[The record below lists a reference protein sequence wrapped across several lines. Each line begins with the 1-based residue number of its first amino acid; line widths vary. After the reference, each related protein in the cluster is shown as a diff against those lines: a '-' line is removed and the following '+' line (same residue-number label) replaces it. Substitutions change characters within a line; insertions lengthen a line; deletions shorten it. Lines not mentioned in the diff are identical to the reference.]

1 MHLGIIGI
9 GRLGSFRAR
18 ALRQLVDVTDMTLYD
33 HKLISSTA
41 LASELDATAAHSIDE
56 VIDAKP
62 DALVISTSTVDHAKL
77 VETAVDANLT
87 VFCEKPVS
95 LDLSATDRLVQLV
108 AASGVQVQVGF
119 QRRFDPGFKMA
130 RERVLRGD
138 LGRIYLVRMVGL
150 DHEPP
155 LENFIEGSGG
165 MYKDMH
171 IHEFD
176 LVPWVVGQSIVEVY
190 ADGAVLVDEA
200 FQRHGDV
207 DTTALVSKLSGGA
220 LVVLTGSRHNPL
232 GYDVR
237 MELHGAAD
245 SVSVGWDKRVP
256 IRPLESKMLG
266 PDSPY
271 LTFFDRFADAF
282 QAELVEFLRVVRG
295 EIESPSTVEESR
307 QSLRVA
313 LAAEVS
319 LREHRTIAVDAA
331 TDCAE

>member
-1 MHLGIIGI
+1 MHIGIIGT

-18 ALRQLVDVTDMTLYD
+18 TMRELVDVTKLTLYD
-33 HKLISSTA
+33 RNWSKSTA
-41 LASELDATAAHSIDE
+41 VAHELEATVAGSVEE

-62 DALVISTSTVDHAKL
+62 DALLISTSTGDHATL
-77 VETAVDANLT
+77 VETGVEASLP
-87 VFCEKPVS
+87 VFCEKPIS
-95 LDLSATDRLVQLV
+95 LDLAATERLMQQVS
-108 AASGVQVQVGF
+108 ASGVQVQVGF
-119 QRRFDPGFKMA
+119 QRRFDSGFKMA
-130 RERVLRGD
+130 REKVFRGE

-150 DHEPP
+150 DYEPP
-155 LENFIEGSGG
+155 PENFIKGSGG

-176 LVPWVVGQSIVEVY
+176 LVPWVVGQSIIEVY
-190 ADGAVLVDEA
+190 AEGAVLVDES
-200 FQRHGDV
+200 FRRQGDV
-207 DTTALVSKLSGGA
+207 DTTALVLKLSEGT

-256 IRPLESKMLG
+256 IRPLGIKRLG
-266 PDSPY
+266 CDSPY
-271 LTFFDRFADAF
+271 LTFFDRFGDAF
-282 QAELVEFLRVVRG
+282 QSELVEFLRVVRG

-319 LREHRTIAVDAA
+319 LREHRPVAVNSVVDIA
-331 TDCAE
+331 E

>member
-33 HKLISSTA
+33 HKLSSSTA

-155 LENFIEGSGG
+155 PENFIEGSGG

-176 LVPWVVGQSIVEVY
+176 LIPWVVGQPIVEVY
-190 ADGAVLVDEA
+190 AAGSVLVDQA
-200 FQRHGDV
+200 FQRQGDV
-207 DTTALVSKLSGGA
+207 DTTAAVLKLAEGA

-237 MELHGAAD
+237 MELHGSGD
-245 SVSVGWDKRVP
+245 SVSVGWDKRAP
-256 IRPLESKMLG
+256 IRPLETEREGGSL
-266 PDSPY
+266 PY
-271 LTFFDRFADAF
+271 LTFFDRFSDAYR
-282 QAELVEFLRVVRG
+282 AELVEFLRVARG
-295 EIESPSTVEESR
+295 EIESPSTVKESW

-313 LAAEVS
+313 VAAEMSRIDHRPVS
-319 LREHRTIAVDAA
+319 VNSIV
-331 TDCAE
+331 

>member
-18 ALRQLVDVTDMTLYD
+18 SLRRLVDVTDMTLYD
-33 HKLISSTA
+33 HKLSASTA
-41 LASELDATAAHSIDE
+41 LASELDGTVAHSIDE
-56 VIDAKP
+56 VIDARP
-62 DALVISTSTVDHAKL
+62 DALVISTSTMDHAKL
-77 VETAVDANLT
+77 VETAVDARLT

-119 QRRFDPGFKMA
+119 QRRFDSGFKMA
-130 RERVLRGD
+130 REKVFRGE

-150 DHEPP
+150 DYEPP
-155 LENFIEGSGG
+155 PENFIKGSGG

-176 LVPWVVGQSIVEVY
+176 LVPWVVGQSIIEVY
-190 ADGAVLVDEA
+190 AEGAVLVDES
-200 FQRHGDV
+200 FRRQGDV
-207 DTTALVSKLSGGA
+207 DTTALVLKLSEGT

-256 IRPLESKMLG
+256 IRPLGIKRLG
-266 PDSPY
+266 CDSPY
-271 LTFFDRFADAF
+271 LTFFDRFGDAF
-282 QAELVEFLRVVRG
+282 QSELVEFLRVVRG

-319 LREHRTIAVDAA
+319 LREHRPVAVDSGL
-331 TDCAE
+331 DNEQ